1 MVLGSGATLIGPG
14 LAIGV
19 AAAFALSRLVK
30 SQIFTVPQT
39 DPVALM
45 VAVTILA
52 GVAVCACYL
61 PARRACRVN
70 PLTVLRSE

>member
-1 MVLGSGATLIGPG
+1 
-14 LAIGV
+14 V
-19 AAAFALSRLVK
+19 AAGLALSRLVK

-39 DPVALM
+39 DPGALI

-52 GVAVCACYL
+52 VVAAGACYL

-70 PLTVLRSE
+70 PLTVLRSD